1 MRFHQ
6 LRIGDR
12 FRLEGEIYTK
22 HNALL
27 AVHAASGRQQL
38 IKRSAAVEPCPSET
52 TAAAPAHRE
61 VPAAVVL
68 EAFDAFYDQCRQ
80 LLAGCGNDGQL
91 NARLEQARRVFLD
104 QLQNSSS

>member
-12 FRLEGEIYTK
+12 FRWEGELYTK

-38 IKRSAAVEPCPSET
+38 IKRSAAVEPCPSEPAGAPARREFP
-52 TAAAPAHRE
+52 AAA
-61 VPAAVVL
+61 VL
-68 EAFDAFYDQCRQ
+68 AAFDAFYDECRQ
-80 LLAGCGNDGQL
+80 LLAGCGSDRQL
-91 NARLEQARRVFLD
+91 DARLEQARQAFLD
-104 QLQNSSS
+104 RLQNSSS